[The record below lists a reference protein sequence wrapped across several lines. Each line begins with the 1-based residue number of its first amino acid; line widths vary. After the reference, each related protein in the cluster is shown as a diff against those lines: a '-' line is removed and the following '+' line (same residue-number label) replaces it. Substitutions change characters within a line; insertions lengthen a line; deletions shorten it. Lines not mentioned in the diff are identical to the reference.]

1 MIARV
6 VDYSVHTFCSKSFNV
21 RLKRL
26 TMRLFHISEITGL
39 LHAQEIFDPSHS
51 INGTHT
57 FSRVCALGLFLL
69 AGVLTANTVANDIS
83 GAIIP

>member
-1 MIARV
+1 
-6 VDYSVHTFCSKSFNV
+6 
-21 RLKRL
+21 
-26 TMRLFHISEITGL
+26 MRLFHISEITGL

-83 GAIIP
+83 GAIIPNTRLSPKYDFGTTRNIQKLVTWPF

>member
-1 MIARV
+1 MKNF
-6 VDYSVHTFCSKSFNV
+6 YV
-21 RLKRL
+21 RLNKL
-26 TMRLFHISEITGL
+26 TVRLFNPSKIIGL
-39 LHAQEIFDPSHS
+39 QNAQEIFDPSHS